1 MLDEQEEYLKRFYQH
16 KEYPHKIKLLT
27 EYYKFHQD
35 IPRMFCLPETNILN
49 NFHDKK
55 RRIEYYRI
63 AKLIEKENKKNPN
76 RPPKGIVGDKPGLK
90 TNESE
95 SLDDK

>member
-1 MLDEQEEYLKRFYQH
+1 M
-16 KEYPHKIKLLT
+16 
-27 EYYKFHQD
+27 
-35 IPRMFCLPETNILN
+35 LPETNVLN

-63 AKLIEKENKKNPN
+63 AKLIEEENRNNPS

-90 TNESE
+90 TSQSE
-95 SLDDK
+95 SQQERR